1 MTTETDPTTVDPP
14 EAGTPY
20 PRRWAAMIVLTLA
33 FMLDLL
39 NVSIVS
45 VALPSIQRDLG
56 ATPTQVEWI
65 AAAYLL
71 AFAAALITFAR
82 LGDLWGRKRVFQLG
96 VVAFA
101 VTGVGSGLADTPG
114 LLIAARAAQ
123 GLAAAALA
131 PQVMSL
137 LYTMF
142 QGRERGTVFGVFG
155 LVAGTAQAGGLL
167 LGGVLLDADIAGTE
181 WRMIFLITVPV
192 AVVLAALAAWLVPE
206 SRVEGGARPRLLAAG
221 VLTLGLVAL
230 VFPVLEGRAHGW
242 PGWIWGCLVAGF
254 ALVVGLAFVEHRNP
268 GTRAG
273 ALLPAELFRRRTVAG
288 ALAVQLLA
296 FAALSGFLL
305 VIVLWL
311 QEGEAYSAM
320 GAGVVSIALPA
331 GGLVTAGF
339 VGRLTARFGRL
350 LVLTGCLVGAVGALG
365 VLLAE
370 RSAEGDSIGGWS
382 LVPGLFALGVGTT
395 FVMPPLTT
403 LFLSTVPAE
412 HAGSASGVWTTSQ
425 QFGAAVGVAGL
436 GTLYYGTTEA
446 HGHATAIAA
455 CAFTVVAI
463 LVISAALC
471 FTLGPNGRPAAPAG
485 ASRSSN
491 HPPTRGDG

>member
-1 MTTETDPTTVDPP
+1 MV
-14 EAGTPY
+14 
-20 PRRWAAMIVLTLA
+20 VLTLA

-82 LGDLWGRKRVFQLG
+82 VGDLWGRKRVFLLG

-101 VTGVGSGLADTPG
+101 VTGVWSGLADTPG
-114 LLIAARAAQ
+114 MLITARAAQ

-137 LYTMF
+137 LYTLF

-155 LVAGTAQAGGLL
+155 LIAGTAQAGGLL
-167 LGGVLLDADIAGTE
+167 LGGVLIGADIAGTG
-181 WRMIFLITVPV
+181 WRMIFLVSVPV
-192 AVVLAALAAWLVPE
+192 ALVLAALAGRLVPE
-206 SRVEGGARPRLLAAG
+206 SRVEGGARPRLGAAG
-221 VLTLGLVAL
+221 ALTLGLAAL
-230 VFPVLEGRAHGW
+230 VFPVLEGRSYGW
-242 PGWIWGCLVAGF
+242 PVWIWVILVTGF
-254 ALVVGLAFVEHRNP
+254 ALVVGLAFAEHRSP
-268 GTRAG
+268 QKRAG
-273 ALLPAELFRRRTVAG
+273 ALLPVELFQQRTVAG

-311 QEGEAYSAM
+311 QEGKEYSAM
-320 GAGVVSIALPA
+320 DAGVVSIALPA
-331 GGLVTAGF
+331 GGLVTADF

-365 VLLAE
+365 ILLAE
-370 RSAEGDSIGGWS
+370 QGAEGDSIGGWS

-395 FVMPPLTT
+395 FVMPALTT
-403 LFLSTVPAE
+403 LFLSTVPVE

-436 GTLYYGTTEA
+436 GTIYYGTAESS
-446 HGHATAIAA
+446 GPATAIAA
-455 CAFTVVAI
+455 CTFTVVAI

-471 FTLGPNGRPAAPAG
+471 FTLSPNRRPAAPAV
-485 ASRSSN
+485 
-491 HPPTRGDG
+491 PTETTETAET